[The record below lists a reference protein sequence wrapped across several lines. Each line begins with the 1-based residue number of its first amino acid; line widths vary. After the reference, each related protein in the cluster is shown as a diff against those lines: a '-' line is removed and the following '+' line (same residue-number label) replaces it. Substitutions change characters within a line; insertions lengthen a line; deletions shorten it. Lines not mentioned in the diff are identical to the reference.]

1 MLPRVKEPKVFKQ
14 IPFKGP
20 ELVRED
26 LPHGR
31 FYYEPSKGI
40 RCPSATTVLSH
51 LDDSNWVEEW
61 RAAVGDEFADKV
73 SREATAKGT
82 GLHWLCETYVT
93 NNDINAELKKSL
105 SVLTGRFL
113 NLVPTLNR
121 IDNVIGS
128 ELQMISYAWNMAG
141 TTDLIAT
148 FDGRLEVIDYKTSK
162 KVKTR
167 DDIHSYFVQLCAY
180 SRMFRELS
188 GHDIKYGRIIMSVEG
203 RKEPLMFVELLS
215 NWEPLLLKAKE
226 KYEKA
231 TEGR

>member
-1 MLPRVKEPKVFKQ
+1 M
-14 IPFKGP
+14 
-20 ELVRED
+20 
-26 LPHGR
+26 
-31 FYYEPSKGI
+31 
-40 RCPSATTVLSH
+40 LSH